1 MGKQRKGPVSNS
13 KKVFSLERGS
23 WFGWEGRNLQSVTL
37 SVPQLWDAG
46 SGSLLQKLQADLP
59 VLDICPL
66 EVNQTHLLATL
77 TEKMV
82 KIYKWQ

>member
-1 MGKQRKGPVSNS
+1 MGEENPAVM
-13 KKVFSLERGS
+13 F
-23 WFGWEGRNLQSVTL
+23 

-59 VLDICPL
+59 VLDICPM

-77 TEKMV
+77 TEKAV
-82 KIYKWQ
+82 KLYKWQ

>member
-1 MGKQRKGPVSNS
+1 MGEENPAVM
-13 KKVFSLERGS
+13 F
-23 WFGWEGRNLQSVTL
+23 

-59 VLDICPL
+59 VLDICPM

-77 TEKMV
+77 TEKAV
-82 KIYKWQ
+82 KLYRWQ

>member
-1 MGKQRKGPVSNS
+1 VFGMGGDNPAA
-13 KKVFSLERGS
+13 
-23 WFGWEGRNLQSVTL
+23 FGLVC
-37 SVPQLWDAG
+37 PQLWDAG
-46 SGSLLQKLQADLP
+46 SGSLLQKLRADLP

-82 KIYKWQ
+82 KLYKWQ